1 MTKIIVILSVLVVLS
16 GSPLAHAMDINA
28 DFYVAPDGIDR
39 GPGTFQK
46 PFATLPRA
54 QAAVRRLISEGLEQ
68 DVTVLI
74 RGGTYLLDSPLVFGP
89 PDSGTPGCLALY
101 SPIGRFSNP

>member
-16 GSPLAHAMDINA
+16 GSPLANAMDVSA
-28 DFYVAPDGIDR
+28 DFYVAADGIDR

-54 QAAVRRLISEGLEQ
+54 QTAVRRLISNGLIPVVVQHSLHFEM
-68 DVTVLI
+68 
-74 RGGTYLLDSPLVFGP
+74 RRFLDAKI
-89 PDSGTPGCLALY
+89 TQQRA
-101 SPIGRFSNP
+101 